1 MKKLF
6 LLSLGLF
13 VGFALRAQW
22 TNNFEHNT
30 LIADAPSTAGE
41 IYLSTNE
48 LSGDTYVQWCSG
60 DSNGWSP
67 SLQRIN
73 FDGVKQ
79 WEETGIH
86 ISAPEFSS
94 YSEGISMTTTT
105 DGGVVSC
112 FADYEGFTY
121 AVKINADGTFAWGE
135 HGLKLFNGMGFSR
148 TELAAGDD
156 GGFWAL
162 GSDYNKSYVQY
173 VNADGTLNNTNIIES
188 NKSCIFGQLTV
199 SYNNNV
205 FLTYEKLGS
214 GFYTDKEIHLIGFN
228 TEGAVICEDV
238 QLMAPQSFQSTYI
251 HHVLP
256 DGMGGGYVYIWHSG
270 MSNTFNTYV
279 FHFDENGTPTINDPN
294 GVAVHTLDPNYFY
307 LDANATVDPVS
318 HDILLAYQQVNAD
331 NQNYNSLFINR
342 ISPTGE
348 RKWDEGI
355 EVLDAG
361 TIPIGDLLI
370 DAFED
375 GSGFSVIL
383 TKGTGPATNYNTI
396 EAFGFDMEGNL
407 IWSTTVSSAAVMRSV
422 CENST
427 GFHGGQNI
435 VVWTDATNGGIFGQ
449 NITPNGTLGP
459 IPVGCP
465 GPENFQGEYTYDA
478 STQVFGTMLSWDE
491 PTEPVDFYRL
501 YRTNEANGEIT
512 EIDINGDN
520 HSYFDEVEI
529 GVFKYQLK
537 AMYANLDCGFSLPA
551 TTPDGEDF
559 VRIEV
564 TSVKENNTEPIVT
577 ILNIYTM
584 NGQAISNPN
593 METLSKGIYII
604 QGLTESGQLV
614 TRKTRVD

>member
-1 MKKLF
+1 MKKTTLLILF
-6 LLSLGLF
+6 LSVLMS
-13 VGFALRAQW
+13 ARAQW
-22 TNNFEHNT
+22 TDNHEQNT
-30 LIADAPSTAGE
+30 RIASAPSSAGE

-48 LSGDTYVQWCSG
+48 LSGDTYVQWCAG
-60 DSNGWSP
+60 AFNGWAP
-67 SLQRIN
+67 FLQRIN
-73 FDGVKQ
+73 FDGTAL
-79 WEETGIH
+79 WGETGIH

-94 YSEGISMTTTT
+94 YSEGMSMTSTA

-112 FADYEGFTY
+112 FADYDGYTY

-135 HGLKLFNGMGFSR
+135 RGLKLFNGMGFSR

-162 GSDYNKSYVQY
+162 GSDYNRSYVQY
-173 VNADGTLNNTNIIES
+173 VQADGTLNQTNIIES

-199 SYNNNV
+199 SHNNNV

-214 GFYTDKEIHLIGFN
+214 GIYTDKEIHLIGFN
-228 TEGAVICEDV
+228 TEGTLICEDV
-238 QLMAPQSFQSTYI
+238 QLMAPQSFLSTYI

-270 MSNTFNTYV
+270 MNDTFNTYV
-279 FHFDENGTPTINDPN
+279 FHFDENGTSTISDPN
-294 GVAVHTLDPNYFY
+294 GVSVHSPDPEFFY
-307 LDANATVDPVS
+307 LDAYATVDPVS

-331 NQNYNSLFINR
+331 NQNYNNLFINR

-348 RKWDEGI
+348 RKWGEGI
-355 EVLDAG
+355 EILDAG
-361 TIPIGDLLI
+361 VIPIGDLLI

-383 TKGTGPATNYNTI
+383 TKGVGPATNYNTI
-396 EAFGFDMEGNL
+396 EALGFDMEGKP
-407 IWSTTVSSAAVMRSV
+407 IWNTTLSSAAISRSV

-427 GFHGGQNI
+427 GYHGGQNI
-435 VVWTDATNGGIFGQ
+435 VVWTDATNGDLFGQ

-478 STQVFGTMLSWDE
+478 STQIFGTMLHWDD
-491 PTEPVDFYRL
+491 PTEPVDYYRL
-501 YRTNEANGEIT
+501 YRTNEANGEET

-529 GVFKYQLK
+529 GIYKYQLK
-537 AMYANLDCGFSLPA
+537 ALYANLDCGFSLPA
-551 TTPDGEDF
+551 TTPTGEDF
-559 VRIEV
+559 ISIEV
-564 TSVKENNTEPIVT
+564 TSVQENPRETIVKV
-577 ILNIYTM
+577 LKVYNM
-584 NGQAISNPN
+584 NGQLILNDN

-614 TRKTRVD
+614 TRKTKVE